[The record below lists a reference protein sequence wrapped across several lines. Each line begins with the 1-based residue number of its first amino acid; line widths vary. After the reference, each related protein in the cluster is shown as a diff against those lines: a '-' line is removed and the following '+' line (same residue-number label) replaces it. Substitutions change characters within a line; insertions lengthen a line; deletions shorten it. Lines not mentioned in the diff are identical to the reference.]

1 VRAHQESAGPD
12 RVADQA
18 RRGILRQ
25 FAALLVVFVAYVLS
39 ARLGLTLAP
48 VSGFAT
54 LVWPPTGIALAALLL
69 GGVRLWPAV
78 MLGALVANVWTGASL
93 WVAALIGVG
102 NALEA
107 VVGAGLLTRVARIH
121 LGLDRLVDVLALVG
135 MAAVLS
141 TTVSATLGVAVL
153 DLAGLVHPGHAAET
167 WRAWWVGDALGNLV
181 VAPVLLTWR
190 NLDGLTLSARRTLEA
205 VGLAVAAVGLSSFV
219 FLLGPPVDPT
229 PFRQPHV
236 LFPVLIWAAIR
247 FGPRGGT
254 ATILLVSVF
263 AIWGTLVGHGP
274 FTDHTPV
281 LNLLK
286 LQIFMAVASITT
298 LVLAATSSERME
310 ALKAEQEL
318 LAIVSHDMKNPLGAL
333 RLGARQLLSQPPE
346 ELGPQARKL
355 GEFIARCARRMESLT
370 GNVLDSAT
378 IRTGHLSLVREPQ
391 DLSVIIRDA
400 ADTFRPLAEEKSQ
413 ELRVEVPPVLPLE
426 GDRERLLQ
434 VLSNLLGNAV
444 KFAPQ
449 NGTITVRALE
459 QDGWVH
465 CSIADDGPGI
475 EPDALSKVFEPYW
488 SGESS
493 TGTGLGL
500 SIVKGIVEAHGG
512 TTSVHSQPGI
522 GTTFG
527 FRLPLAS
534 AEPAAP
540 GVVVPRLLS
549 GGPKSG

>member
-1 VRAHQESAGPD
+1 VKAQEESAEPD
-12 RVADQA
+12 QIARPS
-18 RRGILRQ
+18 RRGILGQ
-25 FAALLVVFVAYVLS
+25 SAALVLVFVAYVLS
-39 ARLGLTLAP
+39 ARLGLRLAP

-93 WVAALIGVG
+93 WVAAVIGIG
-102 NALEA
+102 NTLEA
-107 VVGAGLLTRVARIH
+107 VLAVGLLTRVARIH
-121 LGLDRLVDVLALVG
+121 LGLDRLVDVLALVAL
-135 MAAVLS
+135 AAVLS
-141 TTVSATLGVAVL
+141 TTVSATLGVSAL
-153 DLAGLVHPGHAAET
+153 DLAGIVRPGHAAET

-190 NLDGLTLSARRTLEA
+190 SLAGLTLSTRRALEA
-205 VGLAVAAVGLSSFV
+205 AALVVAVVGLSTFV
-219 FLLGPPVDPT
+219 FLLGPPAEPT
-229 PFRQPHV
+229 PFRQAHV

-254 ATILLVSVF
+254 ASILLVSIF

-274 FTDHTPV
+274 FTEATPE

-298 LVLAATSSERME
+298 LVLAAASSERME

-333 RLGARQLLSQPPE
+333 RLGARQLLSQPSE
-346 ELGPQARKL
+346 ELGPQARKH
-355 GEFIARCARRMESLT
+355 GEFIARCARRMESLM
-370 GNVLDSAT
+370 GNVLDAAT

-391 DLSVIIRDA
+391 DLSVLIRDA

-413 ELRVEVPPVLPLE
+413 ELRVEVPLVLPLE

-444 KFAPQ
+444 KFSPT
-449 NGTITVRALE
+449 NGTITVRALVE
-459 QDGWVH
+459 DGWVH
-465 CSIADDGPGI
+465 CFIADDGPGI
-475 EPDALSKVFEPYW
+475 DPDDLSKVFEPYW

-493 TGTGLGL
+493 KGTGLGL

-512 TTSVHSQPGI
+512 TTSVQSQPGM

-527 FRLPLAS
+527 FRLPLVS

-540 GVVVPRLLS
+540 GLLVGRLLS
-549 GGPKSG
+549 RGPKPG